1 VSDASVPAL
10 IAAARQG
17 DHTAYGELIRR
28 YSDALY
34 RIAYRLLRD
43 HGEAEDACQEAFLR
57 AYTRLETYDDR
68 YAFYT
73 WISTIVTNI
82 CLRTLQKRDWR
93 TINVDPALLRSAPV
107 FAQDE
112 PELVLLG
119 KERADVVRRALE
131 TLPEAYRQVVIL
143 RHWHDLSYQEIAD
156 ATRQSLAS
164 VKIRLHRARQM
175 LATQLEER
183 RTLGGL
189 A

>member
-1 VSDASVPAL
+1 MSDDSVSDL
-10 IAAARQG
+10 IVAARQG
-17 DHTAYGELIRR
+17 DHSAYGELIRR
-28 YSDALY
+28 YSDALF
-34 RIAYRLLRD
+34 RIAYRMLRD

-57 AYTRLETYDDR
+57 AYTRLETYDSR

-73 WISTIVTNI
+73 WIATIVTNI
-82 CLRTLQKRDWR
+82 CLRLLQKRDWR
-93 TINVDPALLRSAPV
+93 TINVDPALLRAAPI
-107 FAQDE
+107 FAEDE

-119 KERADVVRRALE
+119 KERADVVRQALQM
-131 TLPEAYRQVVIL
+131 LPEAYRQVVIL

-175 LATQLEER
+175 LATQLVER